1 MKEKDIAYLK
11 DVTFRLTAVI
21 NEHVVCFE
29 DNSTDCMFDQLQ
41 EAVEI
46 IDSVVDRV
54 EERA

>member
-21 NEHVVCFE
+21 NEHVICFE